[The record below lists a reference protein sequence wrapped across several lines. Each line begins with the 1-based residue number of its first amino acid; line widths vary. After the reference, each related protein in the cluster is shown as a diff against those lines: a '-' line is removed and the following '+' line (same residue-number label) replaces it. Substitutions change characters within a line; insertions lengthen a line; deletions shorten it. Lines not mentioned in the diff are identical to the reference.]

1 MYENKKTF
9 ESILVL
15 IVDLCSLIVSMGI
28 AFWIRYGIFYGRFE
42 HGDQIW
48 LLLFAIALY
57 GLIFVLLDFSHHFF
71 RRGMFDEFVNVVK
84 SELIFSAVLIMAL
97 FVMHRSADLS
107 RLVFGYQ
114 IVINTFMMYAARVI
128 FKQYMVKVYRNS
140 RHSNR
145 LLVVTSSDQAG
156 DVIENLK
163 EYNEWNRTI
172 AGLVL
177 TDEAKVEEI
186 GEIPVVAHRED
197 FLNYVIRNDVDEVF
211 IIDDKL
217 MRTPLMNEWVREL
230 EQMGIIVDVNIDAFD
245 LSVSGKKSLN
255 RVGKYAAVTFAR
267 NLFSTRQMIAKRA
280 LDIVGSMVGMIILGI
295 ATIFVA
301 PAIKLDSPGP
311 VFFGQTRVGKNG
323 RKFTYYK
330 FRSMY
335 MDADKRIT
343 EYKKLNQYTESIAEE
358 AVASSA
364 TSVNSQKQ
372 ASFFKDDEQNIILYS
387 DNDATPENDYLK
399 VKRHERSNAFIK
411 LENDPRITKIGQ
423 IIRKYSIDELPQL
436 FNILNG
442 DMSIVGNRPLP
453 VYEAELLTSD
463 EYIQRFM
470 APAGLT
476 GLWQVEKRGNS
487 GSMSAEE
494 RKQLDIKYAHT
505 FSFWLDMKIIIKTF
519 TAFVQKE
526 DV

>member
-15 IVDLCSLIVSMGI
+15 IVDLCSLIVSMGL
-28 AFWIRYGIFYGRFE
+28 AFWLRYGIFYGRFE

-48 LLLFAIALY
+48 LLVFAVALY
-57 GLIFVLLDFSHHFF
+57 GLMFVLMDFSHHFF
-71 RRGMFDEFVNVVK
+71 RRGMFDELVSVVK
-84 SELIFSAVLIMAL
+84 SEVIFSAVLILAL

-114 IVINTFMMYAARVI
+114 IVINTVVMYAARVI

-145 LLVVTSSDQAG
+145 LLVVTSSDQAEN
-156 DVIENLK
+156 VLENLK

-177 TDEAKVEEI
+177 TDAAQVSEI
-186 GEIPVVAHRED
+186 NEIPVVAHSED

-211 IIDDKL
+211 IIDDKM
-217 MRTPLMNEWVREL
+217 MRTPLMDEWVREL

-245 LSVSGKKSLN
+245 LSISGKKTLN
-255 RVGKYAAVTFAR
+255 RVGKYAVVSFAR

-280 LDIVGSMVGMIILGI
+280 LDIVGSLVGMVILGI

-323 RKFTYYK
+323 RKFTFYK

-335 MDADKRIT
+335 KDAEAR
-343 EYKKLNQYTESIAEE
+343 KKELM
-358 AVASSA
+358 ASNE
-364 TSVNSQKQ
+364 VKGLM
-372 ASFFKDDEQNIILYS
+372 FKMED
-387 DNDATPENDYLK
+387 
-399 VKRHERSNAFIK
+399 
-411 LENDPRITKIGQ
+411 DPRITKVGKF
-423 IIRKYSIDELPQL
+423 IRKTSIDELPQFWNVL
-436 FNILNG
+436 RG
-442 DMSIVGNRPLP
+442 DMSLVGTRPP
-453 VYEAELLTSD
+453 TVDEFEHYEAKHKCRLSMT
-463 EYIQRFM
+463 
-470 APAGLT
+470 PGLT
-476 GLWQVEKRGNS
+476 GLWQIS
-487 GSMSAEE
+487 GRS
-494 RKQLDIKYAHT
+494 DIKD
-505 FSFWLDMKIIIKTF
+505 FDEVVRLDMQYIDNWSILKDIKILILTVKVVLTGRGSR
-519 TAFVQKE
+519 
-526 DV
+526 

>member
-15 IVDLCSLIVSMGI
+15 IVDLCSLIVSMGL
-28 AFWIRYGIFYGRFE
+28 AFWLRYGIFYGRFE

-48 LLLFAIALY
+48 LLVFAVALY
-57 GLIFVLLDFSHHFF
+57 GLMFVLMDFSHHFF
-71 RRGMFDEFVNVVK
+71 RRGMFDELVSVVK
-84 SELIFSAVLIMAL
+84 SEVIFSAVLILAL

-114 IVINTFMMYAARVI
+114 IVINTVVMYAARVI

-145 LLVVTSSDQAG
+145 LLVVTSSDQAEN
-156 DVIENLK
+156 VLENLK

-172 AGLVL
+172 VGLVL
-177 TDEAKVEEI
+177 TDESQVEEI

-211 IIDDKL
+211 IIDDKM
-217 MRTPLMNEWVREL
+217 MRTPLMDEWVREL

-245 LSVSGKKSLN
+245 LSISGKKTLN
-255 RVGKYAAVTFAR
+255 RVGKYAVVSFAR

-280 LDIVGSMVGMIILGI
+280 LDIVGSLVGMVILGI

-323 RKFTYYK
+323 RKFTFYK

-335 MDADKRIT
+335 KDAEAR
-343 EYKKLNQYTESIAEE
+343 KKELM
-358 AVASSA
+358 ASNE
-364 TSVNSQKQ
+364 VKGLM
-372 ASFFKDDEQNIILYS
+372 FKMED
-387 DNDATPENDYLK
+387 
-399 VKRHERSNAFIK
+399 
-411 LENDPRITKIGQ
+411 DPRITKVGKF
-423 IIRKYSIDELPQL
+423 IRKTSIDELPQFWNVL
-436 FNILNG
+436 RG
-442 DMSIVGNRPLP
+442 DMSLVGTRPP
-453 VYEAELLTSD
+453 TVDEFEHYEAKHKCRLSMT
-463 EYIQRFM
+463 
-470 APAGLT
+470 PGLT
-476 GLWQVEKRGNS
+476 GLWQIS
-487 GSMSAEE
+487 GRS
-494 RKQLDIKYAHT
+494 DIKD
-505 FSFWLDMKIIIKTF
+505 FDEVVRLDMQYIDNWSILKDIKILILTVKVVLTGRGSR
-519 TAFVQKE
+519 
-526 DV
+526 

>member
-107 RLVFGYQ
+107 RLAFGYQ

-323 RKFTYYK
+323 RKFTFYK

-335 MDADKRIT
+335 KDAEAR
-343 EYKKLNQYTESIAEE
+343 KKELM
-358 AVASSA
+358 ASNE
-364 TSVNSQKQ
+364 VKGLM
-372 ASFFKDDEQNIILYS
+372 FKMED
-387 DNDATPENDYLK
+387 
-399 VKRHERSNAFIK
+399 
-411 LENDPRITKIGQ
+411 DPRITKVGKF
-423 IIRKYSIDELPQL
+423 IRKTSIDELPQFWNVL
-436 FNILNG
+436 RG
-442 DMSIVGNRPLP
+442 DMSLVGTRPP
-453 VYEAELLTSD
+453 TVDEFEHYEAKHKCRLSMT
-463 EYIQRFM
+463 
-470 APAGLT
+470 PGLT
-476 GLWQVEKRGNS
+476 GLWQIS
-487 GSMSAEE
+487 GRS
-494 RKQLDIKYAHT
+494 DIKD
-505 FSFWLDMKIIIKTF
+505 FDEVVRLDMQYIDNWSILKDIKILILTVKVVLTGRGSR
-519 TAFVQKE
+519 
-526 DV
+526 

>member
-57 GLIFVLLDFSHHFF
+57 GLIFVLMDFSHHFF

-84 SELIFSAVLIMAL
+84 SELIFSAVLILAL

-107 RLVFGYQ
+107 RLVLGYQ

-197 FLNYVIRNDVDEVF
+197 FLNFVIRNDVDEIF

-280 LDIVGSMVGMIILGI
+280 LDIVGSLVGMVILGI

-323 RKFTYYK
+323 RKFTFYK

-335 MDADKRIT
+335 KDAEARRKMIRGSRRS
-343 EYKKLNQYTESIAEE
+343 ES
-358 AVASSA
+358 
-364 TSVNSQKQ
+364 
-372 ASFFKDDEQNIILYS
+372 L
-387 DNDATPENDYLK
+387 
-399 VKRHERSNAFIK
+399 
-411 LENDPRITKIGQ
+411 
-423 IIRKYSIDELPQL
+423 
-436 FNILNG
+436 
-442 DMSIVGNRPLP
+442 
-453 VYEAELLTSD
+453 
-463 EYIQRFM
+463 
-470 APAGLT
+470 
-476 GLWQVEKRGNS
+476 S
-487 GSMSAEE
+487 G
-494 RKQLDIKYAHT
+494 R
-505 FSFWLDMKIIIKTF
+505 
-519 TAFVQKE
+519 
-526 DV
+526 

>member
-15 IVDLCSLIVSMGI
+15 IVDLCSLIVSMGL
-28 AFWIRYGIFYGRFE
+28 AFWLRYGIFYGRFE

-48 LLLFAIALY
+48 LLVFAVALY
-57 GLIFVLLDFSHHFF
+57 GLMFVLMDFRHHFF
-71 RRGMFDEFVNVVK
+71 RRGMFDEFVSVVK
-84 SELIFSAVLIMAL
+84 SEVIFSAVLILAL

-114 IVINTFMMYAARVI
+114 IVINTVVMYAARVI

-145 LLVVTSSDQAG
+145 LLVVTSSDQAEN
-156 DVIENLK
+156 VLENLK

-177 TDEAKVEEI
+177 TDAAQVSEI
-186 GEIPVVAHRED
+186 NEIPVVAHSED

-211 IIDDKL
+211 IIDDKM
-217 MRTPLMNEWVREL
+217 MRTPLMDEWVREL

-245 LSVSGKKSLN
+245 LSISGKKTLN
-255 RVGKYAAVTFAR
+255 RVGKYAVVSFAR

-280 LDIVGSMVGMIILGI
+280 LDIAGSLVGMVILGI

-323 RKFTYYK
+323 RKFTFYK

-335 MDADKRIT
+335 KDAEAR
-343 EYKKLNQYTESIAEE
+343 KKELM
-358 AVASSA
+358 ASNE
-364 TSVNSQKQ
+364 VKGLM
-372 ASFFKDDEQNIILYS
+372 FKMED
-387 DNDATPENDYLK
+387 
-399 VKRHERSNAFIK
+399 
-411 LENDPRITKIGQ
+411 DPRITKVGKF
-423 IIRKYSIDELPQL
+423 IRKTSIDELPQFWNVL
-436 FNILNG
+436 RG
-442 DMSIVGNRPLP
+442 DMSLVGTRPP
-453 VYEAELLTSD
+453 TVDEFEHYEAKHKCRLSMT
-463 EYIQRFM
+463 
-470 APAGLT
+470 PGLT
-476 GLWQVEKRGNS
+476 GLWQIS
-487 GSMSAEE
+487 GRSDIRDFDEVVRLDMQYIDNWSIL
-494 RKQLDIKYAHT
+494 KDIKILILT
-505 FSFWLDMKIIIKTF
+505 VKVVLTGRGSR
-519 TAFVQKE
+519 
-526 DV
+526 